1 MTILSR
7 SQLKE
12 LSAEV
17 LGVDADADDST
28 IREAYRDKTK
38 TFHPDVGDEPDKDK
52 FKAIDVAQDILRSD
66 REYIEEK
73 NDQRN
78 ASNAFIRALD
88 RDIEEAEDE
97 VIEEVN
103 IKEEYQIAID
113 FAVSVMVDLAFS
125 EIAEIF
131 EIPPTSQKF
140 EEALSAQII
149 SAGYS
154 PQQLDTLTA
163 GEMARFTDRF
173 LIEDV
178 TTEELEE
185 ILEDI
190 NEQVAQEYG
199 FGSTIASVSK
209 VIGTLIAGG
218 IISPED
224 IGENQEDTGPWEYSG
239 GGDSGP
245 WRRTRG
251 DSGAWSR

>member
-7 SQLKE
+7 SKLE
-12 LSAEV
+12 EFSADI
-17 LGVDADADDST
+17 LDVDVDADDST
-28 IREAYRDKTK
+28 VRSSYRDKAK
-38 TFHPDVGDEPDKDK
+38 LYHPEGDESDKDK

-66 REYIEEK
+66 REYIEDK
-73 NDQRN
+73 NDLKN
-78 ASNAFIRALD
+78 ATTILGRVVEKD
-88 RDIEEAEDE
+88 TEEEEGDE
-97 VIEEVN
+97 VVEEVD
-103 IKEEYQIAID
+103 IQEEYQIVID

-140 EEALSAQII
+140 EETFSSQII

-154 PQQLDTLTA
+154 PQQLDMLTA
-163 GEMARFTDRF
+163 GEMARFTEGF
-173 LIEDV
+173 LIDDV
-178 TTEELEE
+178 STEELEE

-190 NEQVAQEYG
+190 NNQIAQQYG

-209 VIGTLIAGG
+209 IIGTLIAGG

-239 GGDSGP
+239 GDGSGP
-245 WRRTRG
+245 WRRTRE